1 MLRSFS
7 VFMCSHTS
15 LYVFVDM
22 GEAQASIWQQLTV
35 GSHGLTLFTGSLC
48 VLIRFSGCDASVPV
62 LTSQKL
68 KHL

>member
-22 GEAQASIWQQLTV
+22 GEAEPPFGNS
-35 GSHGLTLFTGSLC
+35 
-48 VLIRFSGCDASVPV
+48 
-62 LTSQKL
+62 SQWAV
-68 KHL
+68 HPG